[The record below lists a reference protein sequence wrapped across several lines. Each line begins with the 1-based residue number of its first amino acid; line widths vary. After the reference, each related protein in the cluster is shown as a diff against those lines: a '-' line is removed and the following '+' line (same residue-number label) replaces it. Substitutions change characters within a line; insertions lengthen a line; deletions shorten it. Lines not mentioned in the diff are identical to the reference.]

1 MNNLPI
7 QTYEPVVQQR
17 DALLKQMAEVRA
29 NAIESLLTESF
40 REEIAGALA
49 DFDGMDE
56 KSLQTLI
63 WSGQPPEPD
72 GDVWCV
78 EYMTRAAAIQSKI
91 RELMEKGVDALQI
104 PESFKTISE
113 NIRTQDKRATSHPLF
128 AVMQKREIVVDGE
141 YDHDRFVWVDEEG
154 QEASDHQKRRL
165 DLFIKNFREPPEKW
179 RHLAVKEINEF
190 VTACFT
196 EQGCKDYLDAN
207 GHNLRHPFIYVFSAH
222 RNAEFI
228 AVREWLA
235 KGINDAQ

>member
-1 MNNLPI
+1 MNDLPI
-7 QTYEPVVQQR
+7 QTYESVVQQR
-17 DALLKQMAEVRA
+17 DALAAE
-29 NAIESLLTESF
+29 NA
-40 REEIAGALA
+40 A
-49 DFDGMDE
+49 M
-56 KSLQTLI
+56 KSI
-63 WSGQPPEPD
+63 
-72 GDVWCV
+72 
-78 EYMTRAAAIQSKI
+78 IQSVKAMAFSNRRNAHNCGPFQMTDLCGDLI
-91 RELMEKGVDALQI
+91 AECSVVTPTTDAFTRELMAKGVDALQI
-104 PESFKTISE
+104 PESFKTISD
-113 NIRTQDKRATSHPLF
+113 NIRTQDNRATSHPLF
-128 AVMQKREIVVDGE
+128 AVMQKREIVVDGD

-154 QEASDHQKRRL
+154 QEATDHQKRRL

-207 GHNLRHPFIYVFSAH
+207 GHNLRYPFIYAFSAY

>member
-7 QTYEPVVQQR
+7 QTYESVVQQR
-17 DALLKQMAEVRA
+17 DALEKKLADVVAES
-29 NAIESLLTESF
+29 NAIKDAAKSLLSEASIVYSKYN
-40 REEIAGALA
+40 EMQQPDKDLV
-49 DFDGMDE
+49 DM
-56 KSLQTLI
+56 QTLHELQVAM
-63 WSGQPPEPD
+63 SETPATD
-72 GDVWCV
+72 
-78 EYMTRAAAIQSKI
+78 AFLH
-91 RELMEKGVDALQI
+91 ELMAKGVDALQI
-104 PESFKTISE
+104 PESFKTISD
-113 NIRTQDKRATSHPLF
+113 NIRTQDNRATSHPLF
-128 AVMQKREIVVDGE
+128 AVMQKREIVVDGD

-154 QEASDHQKRRL
+154 QEATDHQKRRL

-179 RHLAVKEINEF
+179 HHLAVKEINEF

-207 GHNLRHPFIYVFSAH
+207 GHNLRHPFIYAFSAY